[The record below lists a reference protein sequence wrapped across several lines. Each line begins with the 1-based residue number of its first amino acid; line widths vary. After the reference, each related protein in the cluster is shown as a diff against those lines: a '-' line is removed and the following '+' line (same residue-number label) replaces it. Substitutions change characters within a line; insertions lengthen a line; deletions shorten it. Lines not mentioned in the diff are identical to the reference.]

1 MFCCFLLV
9 CGAFISA
16 ADTFIT
22 ASHLRKLRCFGAC
35 FSTLCCACFHSR
47 DKSQQ
52 WRENFACKS
61 GCNDG
66 KVRCC
71 CAVRCV
77 DLKTNSIPVLLSW
90 IVLVWLSPLVFLLRR
105 TSDIAP
111 ARGSSP
117 AYSRSPVCPSRCHG
131 GRTLLGNGYSV
142 AMRRKNS
149 SLIPTFRGRFVNP
162 HR

>member
-1 MFCCFLLV
+1 MPFSVGKRCVFLIFILV
-9 CGAFISA
+9 YGAFISA

-22 ASHLRKLRCFGAC
+22 AIDLRKLRRFGAL
-35 FSTLCCACFHSR
+35 FSTFLFACFHSG
-47 DKSQQ
+47 DKPPR

-61 GCNDG
+61 GCSG
-66 KVRCC
+66 GTVRCS
-71 CAVRCV
+71 CAVRC
-77 DLKTNSIPVLLSW
+77 LGLRTNSTPASLSW

-117 AYSRSPVCPSRCHG
+117 AYSRSPVCLSRCHG

-142 AMRRKNS
+142 VM
-149 SLIPTFRGRFVNP
+149 
-162 HR
+162 